1 MTLIYLWG
9 HTSKNSF
16 ENTSDWEPISNM
28 TKVYS
33 GNFTVTYDNQGWVTI
48 NLDKPFAY
56 DNIHNLVIAIDDNSG
71 EKNMN
76 NANFYCSD
84 VSENRTLKYT
94 YDSRNPDPSDPPT
107 AQNNYKYIPNTI
119 IVFNYNDA
127 HIPYVNVKAI
137 TDIAHDTAISG
148 GNIIT
153 NGGAEIIESGLCWSM
168 SENPTIDDNKTT
180 DGTSFGEFTSTI
192 SGLEPN
198 TKYYVR
204 AYATNSQGTG
214 YSELKEFTTKIEV
227 GDNEVIDID
236 GNVYQTVVIGT
247 QTWMAENLKVTKYND
262 GIDIPNLI
270 DNSAWNKMSTN
281 PGYSFYN
288 NEASNADT
296 YGALYNWWVIET
308 EKLCPTGW
316 HVPSYHEWQTLA
328 NYLSNNGFKYDGS
341 IDNEKDKIGKS
352 MASNQGWTYSNEI
365 GSIGNSDYA
374 DYINKSGF
382 NGVPSGNRSY
392 DGSFAL
398 INETAYWWTSTDY
411 ASLGA
416 HSRRLNYDTEYLG
429 GTGITTD
436 GPDKRR
442 GFSIRC
448 VMDYD
453 SQLPIVTTNV
463 VTDANIN
470 TSTTGGNIT
479 YEGASSIIASGVCW
493 STSEEPTI
501 EGSKTTDGLGVG
513 EFTSSITGLQPN
525 TKYYVRAYATNS
537 VGTAYGEQREFTTL
551 AAPLGETVTDIDGN
565 EYPIVVI
572 GTQTWMAENLKVTK
586 FNDGTAIPKLA
597 STAAAWTNVINAAYT
612 VYDYEQID
620 GLNSESEVIDAYGL
634 LYSGYVVISDKNV
647 CPEGWSVPGVDE
659 WDKLKS
665 FISNEGLD
673 VGTAL
678 KSCRQVDAFSGG
690 DCATDEHPRWN
701 YYNDSYGTDNYG
713 FNGLPGGCIDFRGP
727 LNVENMARF
736 WTTKISEFGLERRDL
751 GYGSAILSTGNLSLD
766 WGLSVRCVKNT
777 ESQAMKPTVTTTAI
791 SDIAQTSAKSGGNV
805 TDDGGAE
812 IIARGVCWSTS
823 EEPTTSDSK
832 TTDGTGIGE
841 FSSSITGLQSDTKYY
856 IRAYAT
862 NSEGTGYGEQ
872 REFTTKDENY
882 VSDIIIIGDGNLE
895 EKLPLN
901 AFYNYSYSQSI
912 YLQSEI
918 NRTGYITTV
927 NYYYNGNSAWS
938 DDLDIY
944 MGHTSKSDFE
954 GSSDWVSVDNM
965 TKVFSGLFTVT
976 KNEGWVSITLDTP
989 FAYDN
994 SSNLVIAV
1002 DDNSG
1007 TYHANADRFFC
1018 TATTE
1023 NRSIDTYADL
1033 TNFNPQNPPSN
1044 YNSRKYI
1051 ANIKLIFIDDYIA
1064 TPTVV
1069 TTNISDITATSA
1081 KIAGN
1086 LTSDGGAEV
1095 TTRGVCW
1102 STSEEPTIEGSK
1114 TTDGLGVGEF
1124 TSSITGLQP
1133 NTKYYVR
1140 AYATNSVGTAYGEQ
1154 REFTT
1159 LAAPLGETV
1168 TDIDGNEYPIVVIG
1182 TQTWMAEN
1190 LKVTKFN
1197 NGDEIPNVESDD
1209 DWGSTNFPVKWSYY
1223 NNDASNNEVY
1233 GKLYSGS
1240 VAVDDRNICPD
1251 GWHVASKEDW
1261 EQLIDYLG
1269 GASEAGDKLMDN
1281 SGSYWE
1287 IPNNATNESGFTAVP
1302 NGYRSGWGDFVN
1314 LQYYANFWT
1323 STVKS
1328 TMSTHDCSIH
1338 YSGSIYM
1345 SDAMTSSNAKAIR
1358 CIKDNDSQAQ
1368 TPTITTTAISDIA
1381 QTSAKSG
1388 GNVTDDGGAEIIAR
1402 GVCWSTSEEPTTSDS
1417 KITDGTGIGA
1427 FTSTMIDLQANTKY
1441 YVRAYATNSEG
1452 TAYGEQREFT
1462 TLQAQSGVAL
1472 QLPFYEDCEGDVS
1485 AWNIEDRDADGKKWK
1500 TSATLPHSGVHAF
1513 HVGFNSSGNND
1524 WLISPEL
1531 SFPDNQQIT
1540 LTLWAVS
1547 EFGSFQESFDVYV
1560 IDSNDNEYL
1569 IESIKNVP
1577 KDYTEYIFDLSEYAG
1592 QNVKFAIVCVS
1603 VDKYYL
1609 HIDDIS
1615 CVATGDI
1622 GESLPIVAT
1631 MDVYFITSSS
1641 ATIDG
1646 NVIADGGAE
1655 VTARGVCWSTSEEP
1669 TTSDSKTTDGTG
1681 VGEFTST
1688 ITDLQTNTK
1697 YYVRAY
1703 ATNSKGTAY
1712 GEQKEFT
1719 TLDLQANVDFA
1730 SGSGTESDPYIITT
1744 AEQLDNLRNYV
1755 GLAYSDT
1762 YFKLGNDIDL
1772 QMYLSEGNDGY
1783 NNGDYWK
1790 PIGDILTGFYGH
1802 LDGDDYSII
1811 NYKSKDNG
1819 LFGTL
1824 RDGASIRN
1832 LTIIGDESAAYS
1844 VESNS
1849 VDVGLLAANMTN
1861 NSVIENSV
1869 AIGTVKSTYS
1879 SGYTGGLVGSVSES
1893 SITNSHFIGDVEG
1906 TENVGGLIGFSTR
1919 SDITFVSSQ
1928 GNIQGIEQ
1936 VGGLIGKTFLGNVSN
1951 AFSTAT
1957 VVGTGTGAGGLI
1969 GENSNTS
1976 ITASYATGSVEG
1988 NEDVG
1993 GLIGTLLDAGIDNS
2007 YATGSVNGDKN
2018 VGGLIG
2024 YADAEFIK
2032 YSFSTGKITGLQ
2044 NIGGL
2049 VGRVPSWNAGTVE
2062 NSFWD
2067 TDASGI
2073 AESATGVG
2081 KTSIEMKQQN
2091 TFASW
2096 DSSIWDFADG
2106 KYPGLVNLPEVTI
2119 PGDDPE
2125 IEEAIGWINNGKDF
2139 DGRILKIHMPSASVV
2154 YGVGDH
2160 LFNFKYN
2167 PIVAKS
2173 TDGGITWEKLDFYI
2187 PQTEWNFNDVYFIDN
2202 NTGFIAAGKNYEGV
2216 IYKTTDGGENWSKI
2230 LSTSYEIKSIQFIDA
2245 TFGYATG
2252 ISGKA
2257 WKTTDGGD
2265 SWSEIPISTTDYIS
2279 NISFV
2284 NKNVGWVTGEDGNV
2298 FKTIDGGATW
2308 QAQDIKTTAFYFH
2321 DIHAVSDSE
2330 VYILTYFGAALY
2342 KTTDGGESWVKFT
2355 NLPISEVKNAFFV
2368 NAQKGWITNS
2378 TDIYVTND
2386 GGSSWEKQSYEFLSE
2401 EDTVVSINKLHM
2413 YNDQIG
2419 VISYNKGFLRT
2430 TNGGVTKDIPIE
2442 PDPDVSIDHI
2452 ANTMQIAPNPCKEY
2466 VSVFYADGIQNI
2478 EIYSIE
2484 GKKLI
2489 QHNVQGNQ
2497 TVTIP
2502 TVQLLPGMYIIKIK
2516 TVSNTYFI
2524 EKLIKQE

>member
-479 YEGASSIIASGVCW
+479 YEGASSIIAS
-493 STSEEPTI
+493 
-501 EGSKTTDGLGVG
+501 
-513 EFTSSITGLQPN
+513 
-525 TKYYVRAYATNS
+525 
-537 VGTAYGEQREFTTL
+537 
-551 AAPLGETVTDIDGN
+551 
-565 EYPIVVI
+565 
-572 GTQTWMAENLKVTK
+572 
-586 FNDGTAIPKLA
+586 
-597 STAAAWTNVINAAYT
+597 
-612 VYDYEQID
+612 
-620 GLNSESEVIDAYGL
+620 
-634 LYSGYVVISDKNV
+634 
-647 CPEGWSVPGVDE
+647 
-659 WDKLKS
+659 
-665 FISNEGLD
+665 
-673 VGTAL
+673 
-678 KSCRQVDAFSGG
+678 
-690 DCATDEHPRWN
+690 
-701 YYNDSYGTDNYG
+701 
-713 FNGLPGGCIDFRGP
+713 
-727 LNVENMARF
+727 
-736 WTTKISEFGLERRDL
+736 
-751 GYGSAILSTGNLSLD
+751 
-766 WGLSVRCVKNT
+766 
-777 ESQAMKPTVTTTAI
+777 
-791 SDIAQTSAKSGGNV
+791 
-805 TDDGGAE
+805 
-812 IIARGVCWSTS
+812 
-823 EEPTTSDSK
+823 
-832 TTDGTGIGE
+832 
-841 FSSSITGLQSDTKYY
+841 
-856 IRAYAT
+856 
-862 NSEGTGYGEQ
+862 
-872 REFTTKDENY
+872 
-882 VSDIIIIGDGNLE
+882 
-895 EKLPLN
+895 
-901 AFYNYSYSQSI
+901 
-912 YLQSEI
+912 
-918 NRTGYITTV
+918 
-927 NYYYNGNSAWS
+927 
-938 DDLDIY
+938 
-944 MGHTSKSDFE
+944 
-954 GSSDWVSVDNM
+954 
-965 TKVFSGLFTVT
+965 
-976 KNEGWVSITLDTP
+976 
-989 FAYDN
+989 
-994 SSNLVIAV
+994 
-1002 DDNSG
+1002 
-1007 TYHANADRFFC
+1007 
-1018 TATTE
+1018 
-1023 NRSIDTYADL
+1023 
-1033 TNFNPQNPPSN
+1033 
-1044 YNSRKYI
+1044 
-1051 ANIKLIFIDDYIA
+1051 
-1064 TPTVV
+1064 
-1069 TTNISDITATSA
+1069 
-1081 KIAGN
+1081 
-1086 LTSDGGAEV
+1086 
-1095 TTRGVCW
+1095 GVCW

-1697 YYVRAY
+1697 YYLRAY